1 MPERDELDLLVQSAL
16 ASYAEPGAKS
26 GLEERILARI
36 AAEGAPLPQRRWLP
50 WAIALPIAAGL
61 LVLLL
66 LSGHR
71 QKEPRLGQQFQVP
84 SAPRSEVADAGKGA
98 PTVHYPT
105 RKKNSGEGLRPER
118 IREGAHAAKAV
129 PSPKREVFPT
139 PQPLSPEELALAE
152 FGASATETERRS
164 FIEAQK
170 QSDAPLRIAAIEIKP
185 LDPPDHGGN

>member
-1 MPERDELDLLVQSAL
+1 MPEQDELDLLVQSAL
-16 ASYAEPGAKS
+16 ASYADPGAES
-26 GLEERILARI
+26 GLEGRILARI
-36 AAEGAPLPQRRWLP
+36 AAEGAPVARRRWLP
-50 WAIALPIAAGL
+50 WAIALPVAAGL
-61 LVLLL
+61 LLLLL

-71 QKEPRLGQQFQVP
+71 QKVPQFGQQFQVP
-84 SAPRSEVADAGKGA
+84 SAPQSEVADAGKGT

-105 RKKNSGEGLRPER
+105 RKKNSGEGLSPQR
-118 IREGAHAAKAV
+118 IRESAHAAKDV

-152 FGASATETERRS
+152 FGASATETERQT

-170 QSDAPLRIAAIEIKP
+170 QNDAPLTIAAIEIKP